1 MGGYL
6 SIEQDLNLPGQG
18 YIAYEVYKILTVTKH
33 GGNLRGEVDLNSSEP
48 SLIWALHNPLKGWT
62 LFNLSEKELILLL
75 KTLSETELR
84 LAKVCDKIENQWK
97 ALDRTLHAAVFPEK
111 TPTGLHSESTGY
123 PEMLSG
129 SDTSVTDTGYFII
142 KPSRVQHPRLHV
154 RHDINV
160 PCVLI
165 GNNKQFHT
173 ETVDLSEGGLHFK
186 NSIPPWIAG
195 YFLVV
200 IKSNYQ
206 LMCSLVEDQKEKKR
220 VQIVSE
226 ESDFHFIQYKNWL
239 DTF

>member
-1 MGGYL
+1 M
-6 SIEQDLNLPGQG
+6 
-18 YIAYEVYKILTVTKH
+18 TVTLH
-33 GGNLRGEVDLNSSEP
+33 GGNFKREVALNLSES

-62 LFNLSEKELILLL
+62 LYNLSEKELILLL
-75 KTLSETELR
+75 KTFSETELR
-84 LAKVCDKIENQWK
+84 LAKVCDKNENLWK
-97 ALDRTLHAAVFPEK
+97 TLDRTLHAAVFPEK
-111 TPTGLHSESTGY
+111 TPTGINSENAGF
-123 PEMLSG
+123 PEMVSN

-173 ETVDLSEGGLHFK
+173 ESVDLSEGGLHFK
-186 NSIPPWIAG
+186 DSIPPWIAG

-200 IKSNYQ
+200 VKSNYQ